1 MILGSEQESLP
12 SAPGMPKCS
21 RTYAFGSQ
29 RRSYFAYADF
39 KARMSPIQ
47 SNIESR
53 CEDAHISQ
61 ARVSHRGLHLTSGRI
76 SQEHTSQ
83 GRAHLKGGCL
93 QRRVSHRLAPY
104 RRTSYRHVSHK
115 YISLVSLSYGRASRE
130 RAPPVDL
137 SRGVHLLSSQSLC
150 PLHLPQSLRP
160 LPLPLP

>member
-1 MILGSEQESLP
+1 MG
-12 SAPGMPKCS
+12 
-21 RTYAFGSQ
+21 
-29 RRSYFAYADF
+29 
-39 KARMSPIQ
+39 
-47 SNIESR
+47 
-53 CEDAHISQ
+53 AHISQ

-115 YISLVSLSYGRASRE
+115 YISLVSLSYGRASHE

-150 PLHLPQSLRP
+150 PLHLPEPPSSASASTLEPQRSKPYCLSWATMLLSRAQP
-160 LPLPLP
+160 AEASQGVETCK